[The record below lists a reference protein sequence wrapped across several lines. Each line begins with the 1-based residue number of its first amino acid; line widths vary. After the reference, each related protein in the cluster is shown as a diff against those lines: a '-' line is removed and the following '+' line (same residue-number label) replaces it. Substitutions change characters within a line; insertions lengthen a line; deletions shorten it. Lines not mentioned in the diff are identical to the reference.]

1 MNDDMILRARLLSSG
16 WSDDQIEKYI
26 GQGLVDKYNQS
37 RAAGHT
43 GASLT
48 QRFLPGGKQRYM
60 GASGKG
66 KGEYQQEIKDIAAT
80 KQQEARNQQA
90 GRMQAQGI
98 TPSTSAEAPM
108 MQQKV
113 KDPATG
119 QSTTR
124 TDLAQANLPP
134 QGDGSNTGDPNIP
147 DEQTTTVQNG
157 PGGQPNEITTE
168 TTMNANAGN
177 QQQQQQQQQQPQI
190 NPNAQAMAQQGM
202 VAQDLG
208 TVQQGKGAEKQ
219 SWMKNRS
226 GMGKLMDIAT
236 FGATAGVG
244 KTGLGARNR
253 ANEQS
258 EQQTQAYNQAQQRLQ
273 QTAGFKKSMAF
284 YNDVI
289 SSRRAIQERNTTINL
304 RR

>member
-37 RAAGHT
+37 RAAGHR

-60 GASGKG
+60 SASGKG

-119 QSTTR
+119 QPTTR

-177 QQQQQQQQQQPQI
+177 QQQQQPQQQPQI

-208 TVQQGKGAEKQ
+208 TIQQGKGAEKKT
-219 SWMKNRS
+219 WMQNRS

-236 FGATAGVG
+236 FGATAGLG

-253 ANEQS
+253 ANQQS

-273 QTAGFKKSMAF
+273 QTAGFNKSMAF

>member
-43 GASLT
+43 GASFT
-48 QRFLPGGKQRYM
+48 QRYLPGGKQRYM

-108 MQQKV
+108 MRQKV

-124 TDLAQANLPP
+124 TDLAQAILPP

-147 DEQTTTVQNG
+147 DQQTTTVQNG

-177 QQQQQQQQQQPQI
+177 QQQQQQQPKI
-190 NPNAQAMAQQGM
+190 DPNAQAMAQQGM

-208 TVQQGKGAEKQ
+208 TIQQGKGAEKQ